1 MTDIRKSCKI
11 FLDFVYESDLIPE
24 KIVKILNQ
32 PLANGE
38 KFSGDFRKILS
49 IIAYNNQYGNGRYE
63 YNDFEKQIVDN
74 RDDFRLI
81 SEDRLKWL
89 SLNRPTLLTTQ
100 KYCNEFFHNVTDSQF
115 EEAFIQNLIS
125 LLQSAVFLPQE
136 KRLTYISLI
145 KELAYNNMGEY
156 VSDIATDSSKIIAH
170 KKSAPSI
177 ERSNISDEAIIV
189 AYCFSTYDHSCLYP
203 TTSLNDALIDA
214 AQRLDIKVTT
224 LKNIRDAFDGHNDSP
239 RKGWWQKPL
248 SPRYQYIKDIM
259 QQKTKE
265 EVIKLAKGIL
275 KI

>member
-1 MTDIRKSCKI
+1 MTDIRKACKI

-100 KYCNEFFHNVTDSQF
+100 KYCNEFF
-115 EEAFIQNLIS
+115 
-125 LLQSAVFLPQE
+125 
-136 KRLTYISLI
+136 K
-145 KELAYNNMGEY
+145 
-156 VSDIATDSSKIIAH
+156 
-170 KKSAPSI
+170 
-177 ERSNISDEAIIV
+177 
-189 AYCFSTYDHSCLYP
+189 
-203 TTSLNDALIDA
+203 
-214 AQRLDIKVTT
+214 
-224 LKNIRDAFDGHNDSP
+224 
-239 RKGWWQKPL
+239 
-248 SPRYQYIKDIM
+248 
-259 QQKTKE
+259 
-265 EVIKLAKGIL
+265 
-275 KI
+275 